1 MAVQENSMI
10 RAIEKLDSLD
20 FSTDFHLQLDWI
32 PLSLPKSFSQIIMN
46 FHMNKSEC
54 TLAELLCMLNTAQKA
69 IQGIKEMEVALV
81 ASSSG
86 TMKKGNKKRKGK
98 TSVVKPK
105 VGVAKNKNKA
115 TVRED

>member
-1 MAVQENSMI
+1 
-10 RAIEKLDSLD
+10 
-20 FSTDFHLQLDWI
+20 
-32 PLSLPKSFSQIIMN
+32 
-46 FHMNKSEC
+46 MNKIKC
-54 TLAELLCMLNTAQKA
+54 TLAELLNILTTAQKA

-98 TSVVKPK
+98 TSVIKPK
-105 VGVAKNKNKA
+105 GSVAKNKNKA